1 MFCKLKFVHCQK
13 IFFRRKTTCAGK
25 TKVSVHHSDLYFISI
40 FNQDMYPLKKKH
52 FVLMHNK
59 DPKFMEEV
67 IDAANVQ
74 I

>member
-1 MFCKLKFVHCQK
+1 MQVKQKLAY
-13 IFFRRKTTCAGK
+13 IIG
-25 TKVSVHHSDLYFISI
+25 DLYFISI

-52 FVLMHNK
+52 LVLMHNK

-67 IDAANVQ
+67 KDAANVQ